1 MKLKS
6 LDKCAACGYPV
17 DVEMCRGLPNCY
29 ASADVLFGPL
39 GPRIEQREYDP
50 TQMLDESVCHT
61 IFADDALD
69 LIQKELDEAQEALR
83 VMRAQRDDWQGQA
96 AQLKKEVKM
105 LRRKLGA

>member
-29 ASADVLFGPL
+29 ATPEMLFGPN
-39 GPRIEQREYDP
+39 GEAMQ
-50 TQMLDESVCHT
+50 DESVCHSL
-61 IFADDALD
+61 FADDALD
-69 LIQKELDEAQEALR
+69 LIQKELDEAKDALR

-96 AQLKKEVKM
+96 AALKKEVSA
-105 LRRKLGA
+105 LRRTLRNKT